1 MSDVHDDKD
10 KQIREEKPPE
20 RSEMEGNAEG
30 VRTPE
35 QFDSQSDNSV
45 DDTADAQIAESITPV
60 ERDSHDMR
68 RPELNVEYTFSM
80 EGNAEGVRTPEQF
93 DLSKDPYYLE
103 PYGPNDREANFWNTE
118 LQHIRDHP
126 GGARDEVRTAL
137 GWESDTTGDNKEIN
151 LDHGHEPQHMAN
163 TEVTEDTADTAYK
176 IAQGHAFEKHKGQF
190 DGVETPEDL
199 QRITQEIMDSNEP
212 KQLRFGREAYWS
224 DDYQAVV
231 IVDPSHP
238 DGGTIFKPNPDNYD
252 PPKSYY
258 DKLK

>member
-45 DDTADAQIAESITPV
+45 DDTADAQIAEGITPV
-60 ERDSHDMR
+60 ERDSDDMR
-68 RPELNVEYTFSM
+68 RPELDVEYTFSDD
-80 EGNAEGVRTPEQF
+80 APVDTAAPT

-126 GGARDEVRTAL
+126 GGAREEVRTAL
-137 GWESDTTGDNKEIN
+137 GWESDTTGDNKEKN

-176 IAQGHAFEKHKGQF
+176 IAHGHAFEKHKGQF

-199 QRITQEIMDSNEP
+199 QRITQEIMDSSEP
-212 KQLRFGREAYWS
+212 KQLRFGRTAYWS
-224 DDYQAVV
+224 DHYQAVV

-238 DGGTIFKPNPDNYD
+238 DVGTIFKPNPDNYD